1 MRDATGPSGPVFVSE
16 DDLMPL
22 TARTAALAGFT
33 QTLKALD
40 AILDKT
46 AAQAT
51 ERKIDPAVL
60 LSSRLSPDML
70 PFTRQIQLACDFA
83 KNATARVSGAEN
95 PKFPDE
101 ETTVAELK
109 ARIAKVLAFVAD
121 ADDAALDAGL
131 AKDVTFPRGPSAT
144 VTMKGETYLTRFAVP
159 NFYFHATT
167 AYAILREN
175 GIQIGKSDFLH
186 GVLDA

>member
-1 MRDATGPSGPVFVSE
+1 MTLTTRAVLSGV
-16 DDLMPL
+16 
-22 TARTAALAGFT
+22 T

-46 AAQAT
+46 LVQAA

-60 LSSRLSPDML
+60 LSSRLAPDML

-83 KNATARVSGAEN
+83 KNLVARVGGGEN

-101 ETTVAELK
+101 EKTVEELK
-109 ARIAKVLAFVAD
+109 ARIAKVLAFVAA

-144 VTMKGETYLTRFAVP
+144 VTMKGEAYVTRFALP
-159 NFYFHATT
+159 NFYFHAAT
-167 AYAILREN
+167 AYNILREN
-175 GIQIGKSDFLH
+175 GFHIGKQDFLL
-186 GVLDA
+186 GALDA